1 MSKYALYIKLEVRPE
16 KQQELES
23 FLKQALP
30 DVKEEDDTKTWYAF
44 KASEGLY
51 VIFDTFTSEIGR
63 DAHLEG
69 KTVEALRRVAD
80 ELLVRPP
87 EFVPVNLLA
96 QKVGLES
103 EVVGDTDIKK
113 YSLRFIDGL

>member
-16 KQQELES
+16 KERELED
-23 FLKQALP
+23 FLKQTLP
-30 DVKEEDDTKTWYAF
+30 AVKEEDDTKTWYAF
-44 KASEGLY
+44 KAAPDLY
-51 VIFDTFTSEIGR
+51 VIFDTFTSEVGR

-69 KTVEALRRVAD
+69 KAVEALHKVAG

-87 EFVPVNLLA
+87 EFVPVDLLA

-103 EVVGDTDIKK
+103 EVVGETDIKK